1 MHLGLWRWIWS
12 DPGGAVRLALPVAP
26 LRRTDGKHGMNYYGY
41 LIVKYTPAGN
51 GRCGVK
57 PAVRVA
63 KNAPRLDANEIALK
77 LKLELPDELFKR
89 PQLEA
94 SITVPRDAVTPAV
107 VSAEVGD
114 NIREVVRQQLGIDL
128 TIQMVEPKGVK
139 DAAE

>member
-1 MHLGLWRWIWS
+1 
-12 DPGGAVRLALPVAP
+12 
-26 LRRTDGKHGMNYYGY
+26 MNYSGY
-41 LIVKYTPAGN
+41 LIVKYTPCGN
-51 GRCGVK
+51 GRVGVK

-63 KNAPRLDANEIALK
+63 KNVPRLDANEIALK

-128 TIQMVEPKGVK
+128 TIQMVQPKGG
-139 DAAE
+139 E